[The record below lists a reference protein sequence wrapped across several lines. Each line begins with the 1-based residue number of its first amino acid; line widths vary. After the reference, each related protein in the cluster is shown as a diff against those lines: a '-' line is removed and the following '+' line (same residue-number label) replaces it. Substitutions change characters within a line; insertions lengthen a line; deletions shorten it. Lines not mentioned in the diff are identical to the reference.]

1 MVIWASGATAAA
13 VILIVI
19 LILYRRQVRKTG
31 RQLEFLKDRRT
42 NLRLTSDLP
51 LKEFNELID
60 GINEVIDQSREV
72 RESAQHNEMQLKE
85 TITNLSHDIRT
96 PLTSLDGYFQLLQ
109 QSDSEEERRKYVG
122 IIQSRISSLK
132 EMLEELFTYTRL
144 QDADY
149 ELETELIDFGKCVY
163 DTVFSFY
170 DECQNR
176 GIEPQVDFC
185 GGHLFVRGNEEAV
198 RRALQNLIRN
208 ALVHGHKGISLELFE
223 ENGKAVFR
231 CSNDVAH
238 PEEIDIERVFSR
250 FYKADSARTHTST
263 GLGLS
268 IAKGLVERM
277 DGEIRAELEGER
289 FVVEILFNEADAR

>member
-1 MVIWASGATAAA
+1 MVIWASAATAVA
-13 VILIVI
+13 VILAMI
-19 LILYRRQVRKTG
+19 LILYRRQVKKIS
-31 RQLEFLKDRRT
+31 RQMRFLKDNRT
-42 NLRLTSDLP
+42 NLRLTSNLP
-51 LKEFNELID
+51 LKEIDELID
-60 GINEVIDQSREV
+60 GINDVLDLSRKI
-72 RESAQHNEMQLKE
+72 RQGARQNEAQLKE

-109 QSDSEEERRKYVG
+109 QSDSEEERRKYIQ

-149 ELETELIDFGKCVY
+149 EVAVECIDFGKCVY

-170 DECQNR
+170 EEFQSR
-176 GIEPQVDFC
+176 GIEPEVDFC
-185 GGHLFVRGNEEAV
+185 EGRLPVKGNEEAV
-198 RRALQNLIRN
+198 RRALQNLVKN
-208 ALVHGHKGISLELFE
+208 ALVHGDTEISLVLFRQD
-223 ENGKAVFR
+223 GKAVFR
-231 CSNDVAH
+231 CSNDVKK
-238 PEEIDIERVFSR
+238 PEEIDVDRVFGR

-277 DGEIRAELEGER
+277 GGIINAELGGNVFSVRIE
-289 FVVEILFNEADAR
+289 FQIMP